1 MDHGSVFKRC
11 GCRDQESSRLLGTRC
26 PKLRSPRHGS
36 WYFSADLPPAAGK
49 LRHFGVAGSAE
60 LSCAVGCGRVSDT
73 IPSGVGGCTCRQG
86 G

>member
-49 LRHFGVAGSAE
+49 LRHFGY
-60 LSCAVGCGRVSDT
+60 LSLPRRATGA
-73 IPSGVGGCTCRQG
+73 PARQDDPLPG
-86 G
+86 Q